1 MNLLAIR
8 LSAMGDT
15 ALVVPA
21 LNAVL
26 QQHPDV
32 TITMLTRPAFT
43 PLFKNMERVQCIAA
57 DVKSKHKGVPGL
69 YRLYKEIKKQ
79 QKPGKIIDLHDVMRS
94 WVLCS
99 FFKKDGIPYFR
110 IDKGR
115 KEKKALT
122 RKEDKKFVQLKHSV
136 NRYLDVFAKAG
147 FPAQLT
153 YNSSGFNAA
162 EVPHEFLK
170 EHNLFPKNKLWV
182 GIAPFAKH
190 VEKIWPLSKMELV
203 IQDLIQKNYQLF
215 LFGGKEESAAFE
227 KLKQRF
233 PEIFIIAGK
242 LSLTKELVLIKHLD
256 LMISMDSANMHLAAI
271 SGIPVVSVWGATHS
285 FAGFGPLNGNEK
297 YIVQI
302 PHAELSCRPCS
313 VFGNKPCFRSDHAC
327 MEWISVERI
336 MDKIDEV
343 LNL

>member
-1 MNLLAIR
+1 MNLLVIR
-8 LSAMGDT
+8 LSAMGDI
-15 ALVVPA
+15 ALAVPA

-32 TITMLTRPAFT
+32 TVTMLTRPAFT
-43 PLFKNMERVQCIAA
+43 PLFQNMERVQCIAA
-57 DVKSKHKGVPGL
+57 DVKNKHKGVPGL
-69 YRLYKEIKKQ
+69 YRLYKAIKKTK
-79 QKPGKIIDLHDVMRS
+79 KPDIIIDLHDVMRS

-99 FFKKDGIPYFR
+99 FFKKDGVPYFR

-122 RKEDKKFVQLKHSV
+122 RKEDKKFVQLNHSV
-136 NRYLDVFAKAG
+136 NRYLDVFSQAG

-153 YNSSGFNAA
+153 KDSFGFKSS
-162 EVPHEFLK
+162 EIPYDFLK
-170 EHNLFPKNKLWV
+170 EINLFPKNKLWI

-190 VEKIWPLSKMELV
+190 VEKIWPLSKMEQV
-203 IQDLIQKNYQLF
+203 IQTLIRKNYQLF
-215 LFGGKEESAAFE
+215 LFGGKEEATVFE
-227 KLKQRF
+227 KLKQQF
-233 PEIFIIAGK
+233 PDIIIVAGK
-242 LSLTKELVLIKHLD
+242 LSLPNELGIIKQLD

-297 YIVQI
+297 YMVQI
-302 PHAELSCRPCS
+302 PHTELSCRPCS
-313 VFGNKPCFRSDHAC
+313 VFGNKPCFRGDHAC

-336 MDKIDEV
+336 MDKIDQA